1 MREILFRAKRVDNE
15 EWMEGSL
22 ITLDADSGYYFIV
35 EPYFSASTLPIR
47 DLIYDHT
54 RLVFPA
60 TICQYTGLTD
70 KNGNKI
76 WENDVVMIDAYSYIE
91 PEEDVFGV
99 IGYSDAYACF
109 GVLDKNNKKFIPI
122 YECQG
127 SYKTIYKNLGS
138 IFDNP
143 ELMERMG

>member
-22 ITLDADSGYYFIV
+22 ITLDADRGYYFIV

-54 RLVFPA
+54 HLVFPE

-76 WENDVVMIDAYSYIE
+76 WENDVVRSTIITERKAKVVYGDFNCKCCHGLYGWTFEPIGGYSEICDIRETETIE
-91 PEEDVFGV
+91 V
-99 IGYSDAYACF
+99 IG
-109 GVLDKNNKKFIPI
+109 N
-122 YECQG
+122 
-127 SYKTIYKNLGS
+127 